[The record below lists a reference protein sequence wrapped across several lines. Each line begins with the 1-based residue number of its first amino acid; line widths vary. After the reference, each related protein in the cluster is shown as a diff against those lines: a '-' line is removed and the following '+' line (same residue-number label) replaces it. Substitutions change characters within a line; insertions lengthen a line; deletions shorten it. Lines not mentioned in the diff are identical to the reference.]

1 VAVSFIGAGNRST
14 RRKPLTC
21 RKSLTNMITMLY
33 RVHLEM
39 NGFELI
45 TLVVIGTDCAGSCIS
60 NYIRSRPQW
69 PLVCLSIAS
78 TIAFVYC
85 SFTPL
90 SPCFCYIV
98 AEWWMKRE
106 YIHTWIFV
114 HFLLTDKVKEL
125 AMTQQIAC
133 IFACDS
139 RIMAGMGIWW
149 DMLLHQPV
157 GNGRNGYMVRYGT
170 SPASR

>member
-1 VAVSFIGAGNRST
+1 
-14 RRKPLTC
+14 
-21 RKSLTNMITMLY
+21 M
-33 RVHLEM
+33 
-39 NGFELI
+39 
-45 TLVVIGTDCAGSCIS
+45 VIGTDCTGSCIS

-106 YIHTWIFV
+106 YIHTWIFM

-157 GNGRNGYMVRYGT
+157 GKFNCTVKPVLRNLSYRRPPSFVRPLKNAT
-170 SPASR
+170 TLLFSE